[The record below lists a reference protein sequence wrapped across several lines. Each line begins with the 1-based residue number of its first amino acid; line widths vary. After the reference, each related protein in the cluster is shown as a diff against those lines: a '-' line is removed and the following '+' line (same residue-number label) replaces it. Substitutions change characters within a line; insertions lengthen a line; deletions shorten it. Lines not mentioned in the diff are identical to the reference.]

1 MALEVQYM
9 YYISFDSL
17 LYGLFIDIEHVKI
30 TLTETIWAYS
40 KFEHLYFYIYFLN
53 KDIICF
59 FLSM

>member
-40 KFEHLYFYIYFLN
+40 KLENWYFYIYFFN
-53 KDIICF
+53 KDISFNI
-59 FLSM
+59 LSM